1 MVISSLEILAS
12 LCCGC
17 YYSFS
22 EAEGLH
28 PTPQAAGGLVPL
40 LVAQGT
46 SDAHLQ
52 GADVACGRARR
63 GADAGRTPQGSARPE
78 GPQLPV
84 LPSRRQYRGGRKQGM
99 VG

>member
-1 MVISSLEILAS
+1 MSSLETLAS

-17 YYSFS
+17 DYSFS

-40 LVAQGT
+40 QVALGT

-52 GADVACGRARR
+52 GGDVACGRARR
-63 GADAGRTPQGSARPE
+63 GADAGRTPQGSVRPE
-78 GPQLPV
+78 GLRLPI
-84 LPSRRQYRGGRKQGM
+84 LPSKPQYRGGRKQGM